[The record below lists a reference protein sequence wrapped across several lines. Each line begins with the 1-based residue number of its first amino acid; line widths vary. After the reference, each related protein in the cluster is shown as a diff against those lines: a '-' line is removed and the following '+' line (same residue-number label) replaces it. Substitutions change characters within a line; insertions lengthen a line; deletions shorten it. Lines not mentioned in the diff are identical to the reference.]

1 MTWWEELG
9 EETARG
15 TDAAGPSADDPS
27 AGAAAEGAAD
37 ADDTAASSADAAPA
51 ADDADGRDAVVT
63 HHAEPGD
70 HPDPDAPAQP
80 AADPWAAFRAE
91 GAARDAADAAPPI
104 APRMPTFP
112 PQPVPSELPE
122 LLAFSSHAGRN
133 LDHVSSW
140 RAVSA
145 FARDHWLST
154 AADLAEWPEYAD
166 GTGRMADLAGE
177 YHALRHAV
185 ADQLE
190 LPDEAAE
197 ARRDWLD
204 WAIRENR
211 PAAALHARAFGAFAD
226 AERWI
231 DAHPF
236 PMRPA
241 DHDIPQVVSVARDI
255 LDLRPQ
261 GRDAYRYALSA
272 AITAASASMARRPDL
287 ASALAEWTA
296 TYAPRRSSDDDRR
309 LLEAQIAHGRG
320 DLAGAARICAEVA
333 EEPRSE
339 PVTST
344 VEARQ
349 VLAHLSLEAGEE
361 AEAIRQLRPVVEAG
375 LALDLT
381 VATLRS
387 ARMLTALLN
396 ARGDFAEAAGI
407 ARRALAH
414 ASGMPVNP
422 LVMDIRLILARSLL
436 DSGEDRRALS
446 HAVPVAQWSTFTD
459 DEERTA
465 AAFTIASSAAARVGD
480 VAQARDL
487 LVQHADHLERLG
499 DPAGASAALR
509 NAARTLV
516 TAATAA
522 AVRTVEESR
531 DDAPIDADP
540 DASPDPGRAIA
551 AAGEEAED
559 LMVRAR
565 GLITDGWS
573 IADWHDD
580 LAYIYWATGREDLA
594 LGHVDTAAAGYLE
607 SGDGE
612 EAARTLLTGVR
623 CCLDRDDLAGAARYT
638 ARIDELLPIDQ
649 WDEHPVRDALSQI
662 LG

>member
-9 EETARG
+9 EETDRG
-15 TDAAGPSADDPS
+15 SDAADP
-27 AGAAAEGAAD
+27 
-37 ADDTAASSADAAPA
+37 
-51 ADDADGRDAVVT
+51 VVGD
-63 HHAEPGD
+63 PGST
-70 HPDPDAPAQP
+70 
-80 AADPWAAFRAE
+80 DPWAAFREA
-91 GAARDAADAAPPI
+91 GAARESARNAADAAPAIP
-104 APRMPTFP
+104 PRMPAFP
-112 PQPVPSELPE
+112 PQPVPQELPE
-122 LLAFSSHAGRN
+122 LLAFSRHAGRN

-166 GTGRMADLAGE
+166 GTGRMADLVGE
-177 YHALRHAV
+177 YHALRHAA

-226 AERWI
+226 AERWV

-236 PMRPA
+236 PLRPA
-241 DHDIPQVVSVARDI
+241 DHDVPEIVSVTRDI
-255 LDLRPQ
+255 LDLRLTGQ
-261 GRDAYRYALSA
+261 DAYRYSLSA

-287 ASALAEWTA
+287 AGALARWTA
-296 TYAPRRSSDDDRR
+296 KHAPRRSSDDDRR

-333 EEPRSE
+333 EDPRSE

-344 VEARQ
+344 IEARQ
-349 VLAHLSLEAGEE
+349 VLAHLSLEADEE

-387 ARMLTALLN
+387 VRMLTALLN

-407 ARRALAH
+407 ARQALAH

-436 DSGEDRRALS
+436 DSGDDRRALS

-465 AAFTIASSAAARVGD
+465 AAFTIASSAAASVGD

-499 DPAGASAALR
+499 DGTGASAALR

-516 TAATAA
+516 AATAA
-522 AVRTVEESR
+522 TVMRAFEDPLR
-531 DDAPIDADP
+531 DDAARSGSITDGTADHLP
-540 DASPDPGRAIA
+540 ELGLAKA
-551 AAGEEAED
+551 AEEAED

-565 GLITDGWS
+565 DLITDGWN

-623 CCLDRDDLAGAARYT
+623 CCLDRDDAEGAARYA
-638 ARIDELLPIDQ
+638 ARIDELLPAGQ
-649 WDEHPVRDALSQI
+649 WDGHPVRDALAQI